1 MSIQDFF
8 NNCENDLELVNSC
21 SINWS
26 VKGTG
31 FGNLQIYIGQDGK
44 TMIANEGMGKKF
56 IKKILC
62 DLVDLATLE
71 DAILDKKVCDNKIH
85 GSCPLHNIHCAY
97 PICEED
103 SCIAR

>member
-8 NNCENDLELVNSC
+8 DGCEDDIELVSSC

-31 FGNLQIYIGQDGK
+31 FGNLQLYVGEDGK
-44 TMIANEGMGKKF
+44 TMIANECMGKTF

-62 DLVDLATLE
+62 DLVDNATLE
-71 DAILDKKVCDNKIH
+71 DEIPIKKVCDKKVD
-85 GSCPLHNIHCAY
+85 GSCILPNIHCVY
-97 PICEED
+97 PECERE
-103 SCIAR
+103 